1 MRIIE
6 WHGPAI
12 SAKVRRA
19 SMAAIDEITGEAAED
34 AAGSHWWANRTTNL
48 EAQIKNEDAQ
58 PTTRGAKGKFGSTRR
73 GFYGLFHERRTPFLR
88 PAGDRNFPKL
98 AAAIRKRM

>member
-1 MRIIE
+1 MRIKE

-12 SAKVRRA
+12 SAKVKKA
-19 SMAAIDEITGEAAED
+19 SVAAIDEITEEAAED
-34 AAGSHWWANRTTNL
+34 ASGSHWWANRSGGL
-48 EAQIKNEDAQ
+48 EAQIKNEGAQ
-58 PTTRGAKGKFGSTRR
+58 PTARGAKGRFGSTRR

-98 AAAIRKRM
+98 AAAIKKRM